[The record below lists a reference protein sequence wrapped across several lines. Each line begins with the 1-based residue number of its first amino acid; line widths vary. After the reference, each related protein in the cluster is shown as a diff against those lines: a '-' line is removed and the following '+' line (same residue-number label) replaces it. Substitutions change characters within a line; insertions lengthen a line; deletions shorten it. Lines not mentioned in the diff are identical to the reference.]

1 MTVDRF
7 DIVKNDADETSTG
20 FYVNH
25 DEDNKYRLYFKSH
38 LVITYSIEPEVY
50 ISNDNPEDDLLRII
64 EGHVLSGSYDR
75 LIARMG
81 W

>member
-1 MTVDRF
+1 MLVQRF
-7 DIVKNDADETSTG
+7 EIVKDDVDETPTG
-20 FYVNH
+20 FYVNY
-25 DEDNKYRLYFKSH
+25 DDDNKYRLYFKSH
-38 LVITYSIEPEVY
+38 LVITYSIDSDVY

-75 LIARMG
+75 WIERMG